1 MPDNSG
7 AINLEDL
14 PPEAQEQLAQ
24 MAEETGTEP
33 EAEGF
38 PAKRVLTAFLVFVGE
53 DGSPE
58 VMAFEDD
65 GVLVRVPP
73 TTELIR
79 GACHNVIQALNA
91 QETAMVTLSRQMA
104 QAQAMAQQM
113 QSEQLRRNLNL

>member
-7 AINLEDL
+7 AINLGDL
-14 PPEAQEQLAQ
+14 PEETQEQLAR

-33 EAEGF
+33 EAEDF
-38 PAKRVLTAFLVFVGE
+38 PAKKVLTAFLVFVGE

-58 VMAFEDD
+58 VMAFEDE
-65 GVLVRVPP
+65 GVLVRVQP

-113 QSEQLRRNLNL
+113 QAQQIREGLKL